1 MSLDLSRHTDQG
13 IETGPSV
20 ATGTATAMHIL
31 VIAILI
37 CLLLPAVGRLLG
49 SIFKAIFWMILALLA
64 LTAVGTFVG

>member
-1 MSLDLSRHTDQG
+1 
-13 IETGPSV
+13 
-20 ATGTATAMHIL
+20 MHIL